1 MRDPDEPPA
10 FPQAGDDT
18 HFRLVADSTYDWETW
33 LSVEGRPLWVNP
45 AVTRMTGY
53 QVDECLAMTAYP
65 LPMVVEQDR
74 EGVADLLHQILHS
87 TTGNDVEFRIRHRD
101 GTTVWVAMSWQPM
114 RAAERLLGFRI
125 SIRDITRKQ
134 MLRDELKRYAEQLE
148 QMVKDRTASLRKLE
162 HRQAQMEKL
171 AALGQLAAS
180 VAHEINNPLAGIR
193 NALTLIQSD
202 LDADH
207 PQLPIFELIDKE
219 IDRISGIVQQMYQ
232 SYRRQSKPAQAFDL
246 VAAIQEVLFF
256 LDPVASQRQVRVRN
270 DCGNVAAMVELPAD
284 EIKQVIYNLVRNA
297 IQASPGGHAVDVS
310 LVDLKDHYRI
320 DVADQGRGISDGD
333 LESIFEP
340 FFSTKGN
347 DSGGGMG
354 LGLSVSKAIIESLG
368 GRIEVSTSL
377 GRGSRFSA
385 VLPKAVDLCNE

>member
-1 MRDPDEPPA
+1 MRDSDELPA
-10 FPQAGDDT
+10 VPQAGDDT
-18 HFRLVADSTYDWETW
+18 HFRLVADYTYDWETW
-33 LSVEGRPLWVNP
+33 LSIEGKPLWVNP

-53 QVDECLAMTAYP
+53 QVDECLAMPSYP

-74 EGVADLLHQILHS
+74 QEVAELLRQILDS
-87 TTGNDVEFRIRHRD
+87 TTGNDVEFRIRHRN
-101 GTTVWVAMSWQPM
+101 GTIVWVAISWQPM
-114 RAAERLLGFRI
+114 KDSERTLGFRT
-125 SIRDITRKQ
+125 SVRDISRKQ

-162 HRQAQMEKL
+162 RRQAQMEKL

-202 LDADH
+202 LAADH
-207 PQLPIFELIDKE
+207 PQHPIFELIDKE

-232 SYRRQSKPAQAFDL
+232 SYRRQSQPAKAFDL

-256 LDPVASQRQVRVRN
+256 LDTVASQRDVRVQN
-270 DCGNVAAMVELPAD
+270 DCGNVAAMVELPED

-297 IQASPGGHAVDVS
+297 IQASPGGQAVDVS

-320 DVADQGRGISDGD
+320 DVTDQGRGISDSD

-354 LGLSVSKAIIESLG
+354 LGLSVSQAIIESLG
-368 GRIEVSTSL
+368 GRIEVRTSL

-385 VLPKAVDLCNE
+385 ILPKRVEL